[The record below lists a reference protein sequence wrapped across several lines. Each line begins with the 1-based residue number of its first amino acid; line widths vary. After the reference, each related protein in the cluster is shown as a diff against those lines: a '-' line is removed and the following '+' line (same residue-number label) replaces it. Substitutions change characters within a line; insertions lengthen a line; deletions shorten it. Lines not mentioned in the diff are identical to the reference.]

1 MGPITNTFLR
11 GLGVILPVTLT
22 VWVLVWLATAT
33 EELLKPLF
41 LLFLPEAYYL
51 PGLGLLTGLLTAY
64 AAGVLVNMFM
74 VQRLWEGVQRLIDRI
89 PLVKTLYA
97 AFKDFFDYFSS
108 APTGDESTVV
118 KVQIG
123 DDAYLIGFVTD
134 HSPASNNLA
143 VPEDDKIAVY
153 LPLSYMIGG
162 ITLMVSRNSVEAMD
176 IKASEAMRL
185 VLTAGIQNRG

>member
-1 MGPITNTFLR
+1 MGNITRTFLR
-11 GLGVILPVTLT
+11 GLGVILPIVLT

-74 VQRLWEGVQRLIDRI
+74 VQRLWEGVQRLIARI

-97 AFKDFFDYFSS
+97 AFKDFFDFFSS
-108 APTGDESTVV
+108 APTGDDSTVV
-118 KVQIG
+118 KVWIG

-134 HSPASNNLA
+134 HSPSTNDLEQPA
-143 VPEDDKIAVY
+143 DDKIAVY

-162 ITLMVSRNSVEAMD
+162 ITAMVSRGSVEAMD
-176 IKASEAMRL
+176 IKAADAMRL
-185 VLTAGIQNRG
+185 VLTAGIQNRR